1 MDNSR
6 ETSTDL
12 GYRDHQ
18 KNALLLYLRRRR
30 GDLLGKLD
38 GLGEYD
44 IRRPL
49 VPSGTSLLGLVKHV
63 ASVELGYFGEV
74 FGRPSGRMLPWYA
87 DDARP
92 EADMWVTPEESRE
105 SILELHAFSAE
116 HSDATIEALP
126 LDATGAVP
134 WWPEERRSVTLHQ
147 ILVHMISETAQ
158 HAGHADSLRELID
171 GSLGRGADDPH
182 LGALDAEGR
191 AAHAQ
196 RVEAGARVAS
206 GHPG

>member
-1 MDNSR
+1 MD
-6 ETSTDL
+6 TSTDA
-12 GYRDHQ
+12 GHRNHQ
-18 KNALLLYLRRRR
+18 KDTLLLYLQRRR

-49 VPSGTSLLGLVKHV
+49 VPSGTNLLGLVKHV
-63 ASVELGYFGEV
+63 ASVELEYFGEV
-74 FGRPSGRMLPWYA
+74 FGRPSGRVLPWMA

-92 EADMWVTPEESRE
+92 EADMWATPEESRE

-126 LDATGAVP
+126 LDALGAVP

-158 HAGHADSLRELID
+158 HAGHADILRELID
-171 GSLGRGADDPH
+171 GSLGRGADDPN

-191 AAHAQ
+191 AAHVQ
-196 RVEAGARVAS
+196 RVEARARVAS